1 MTLVIFLCEVY
12 FVFSSE
18 IFAKRLKSV
27 RTQYQLTHSVLAR
40 YCSVFNVIN
49 LSQSTLSLWENNKR
63 TPTIDNLQFVAD
75 IFAVNLDWLTGRS
88 DEKYSES
95 VMKNLEPASF
105 PLTVTVC
112 NTTVEVPIVIP
123 DDYKNYESRQQSYT
137 LAARADIIFLL
148 YIIKYE
154 WERYVGDRIYEF
166 ADKDESEIKLKAYQ
180 IFHYL
185 LISVANKEFLE
196 TCIKSLNLVFK
207 NKLPIFTK

>member
-1 MTLVIFLCEVY
+1 MFN
-12 FVFSSE
+12 SE
-18 IFAKRLKSV
+18 LFANRLKSI
-27 RTQYQLTHSVLAR
+27 RMQYQLTHSVLAR

-63 TPTIDNLQFVAD
+63 TPTVDNLQFVAD
-75 IFAVNLDWLTGRS
+75 IFAVNLDWLLGRS

-95 VMKNLEPASF
+95 VIKILEPSSF

-112 NTTVEVPIVIP
+112 DTTVDVPIELP
-123 DDYKNYESRQQSYT
+123 DDYKNYEIRQQTYS

-166 ADKDESEIKLKAYQ
+166 ADKDESEIKIKAYQ

-185 LISVANKEFLE
+185 LISGANKEFLE
-196 TCIKSLNLVFK
+196 HCIKSLNVVFE
-207 NKLPIFTK
+207 NKSPIFAE